1 MINFSGTYSDTEID
15 ISFSYQVIKCMS
27 LLISIVIWFTYSGF
41 LITILTL
48 SIVKV
53 PFEDL
58 ETLSKSTYV

>member
-1 MINFSGTYSDTEID
+1 MTNFSGSYSDTDID
-15 ISFSYQVIKCMS
+15 FSFSYQLIKCMS
-27 LLISIVIWFTYSGF
+27 LFSSIVIWLTYSGF

-58 ETLSKSTYV
+58 ETLSKSTYL